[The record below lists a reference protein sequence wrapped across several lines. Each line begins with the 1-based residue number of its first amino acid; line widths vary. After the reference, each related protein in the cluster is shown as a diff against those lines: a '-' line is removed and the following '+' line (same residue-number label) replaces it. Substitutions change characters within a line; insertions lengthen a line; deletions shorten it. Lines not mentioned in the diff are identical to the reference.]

1 MLNSS
6 GFLLVIAIY
15 SYDQL
20 FGDTKPAQGYL
31 ISELSDPLEERLRVK
46 ANVTVHFRKPL
57 VGLAFPHYNAS
68 YRVPCQRGGCQ
79 WSGSFDGVHRLL

>member
-1 MLNSS
+1 MKNMLNSS

-31 ISELSDPLEERLRVK
+31 ISELSDPRGKAKGEGERDCALQER
-46 ANVTVHFRKPL
+46 R
-57 VGLAFPHYNAS
+57 
-68 YRVPCQRGGCQ
+68 C
-79 WSGSFDGVHRLL
+79 